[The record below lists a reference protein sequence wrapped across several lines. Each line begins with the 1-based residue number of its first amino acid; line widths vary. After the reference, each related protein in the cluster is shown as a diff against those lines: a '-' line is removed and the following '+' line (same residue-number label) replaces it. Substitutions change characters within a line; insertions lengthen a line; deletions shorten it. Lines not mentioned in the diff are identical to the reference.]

1 MSLIVTLSDP
11 ESNNLIATLKPGR
24 NRLLALLMLDA
35 GLRVGEAVR
44 LRWFDIFDGESAR
57 SVIRLPPSI
66 TKTNTSRNLPTT
78 DRLKTCIGNHFQW
91 TPQFEPDF
99 TRSWVFPGRENGAHI
114 TTRQVR
120 RIIFDASRKALGFSI
135 FPHALRHTFATRL
148 MRCSSVRV
156 VQDLLGH
163 KSLKSTQI
171 YTHPDSQDLIKA
183 ITSLNSRQT

>member
-66 TKTNTSRNLPTT
+66 
-78 DRLKTCIGNHFQW
+78 
-91 TPQFEPDF
+91 
-99 TRSWVFPGRENGAHI
+99 
-114 TTRQVR
+114 
-120 RIIFDASRKALGFSI
+120 
-135 FPHALRHTFATRL
+135 
-148 MRCSSVRV
+148 
-156 VQDLLGH
+156 
-163 KSLKSTQI
+163 
-171 YTHPDSQDLIKA
+171 
-183 ITSLNSRQT
+183 